1 MPAAVDEEGVGERLL
16 DSEVAERMRTVGFM
30 LIALAAALVV
40 PSGHASAQSATRTL
54 VYEFGFNTRAASSG
68 NGTGTETIVI
78 GPASDGGVTIKG
90 TDEWWN
96 TVRPRATNTC
106 ELHPNGGVSCTQRPF
121 ALSPI
126 QLTLFPLLAQ
136 NFFNELNSSGT
147 SSWKHSYQ
155 VKAAIVPGASGFAG
169 DLTTWNCTYQLHGK
183 GPIPEGKGAILIQTQ
198 GTLAQQGGRYL
209 KATSKQHISYD
220 PLNKVPLAV
229 SDTRTHIP
237 MRSVNSNDLVQAQLI
252 KDSQPHV
259 H

>member
-1 MPAAVDEEGVGERLL
+1 
-16 DSEVAERMRTVGFM
+16 MRTVGLPLM
-30 LIALAAALVV
+30 ALAAALVV

-54 VYEFGFNTRAASSG
+54 VFQFGFNTKVASSG

-106 ELHPNGGVSCTQRPF
+106 ELHPNGGVSCTQAPY

-136 NFFNELNSSGT
+136 SFFDQLNSSGT
-147 SSWKHSYQ
+147 SSWKHSYK

-169 DLTTWNCTYQLHGK
+169 NLYTWDCAYQLQGK
-183 GPIPEGKGAILIQTQ
+183 GLIPKSKGAILVQTE
-198 GTLAQQGGRYL
+198 GTLTQQGGRYL
-209 KATSKQHISYD
+209 KATSKQRISYD
-220 PLNKVPLAV
+220 ARNKVVLAV
-229 SDTRTHIP
+229 SDTRSHLP
-237 MRSVNSNDLVQAQLI
+237 QRSVYNNDLVQAELI

>member
-1 MPAAVDEEGVGERLL
+1 
-16 DSEVAERMRTVGFM
+16 M
-30 LIALAAALVV
+30 LTAFVVALVV
-40 PSGHASAQSATRTL
+40 PSGHASAQSVSRTL
-54 VYEFGFNTRAASSG
+54 VFQFGFNTKVASSG

-78 GPASDGGVTIKG
+78 GPAADGGVTIKG
-90 TDEWWN
+90 TDQWWN

-106 ELHPNGGVSCTQRPF
+106 ELHPNGGVSCTQAPY

-136 NFFNELNSSGT
+136 DFFNELNSSGT
-147 SSWKHSYQ
+147 SSWKQSYQ

-169 DLTTWNCTYQLHGK
+169 NLYTWNCAYHLEGK
-183 GPIPEGKGAILIQTQ
+183 GVIAKGKGAILVQTA
-198 GTLAQQGGRYL
+198 GTLTQEGGRYL

-220 PLNKVPLAV
+220 PVNKVVLAV
-229 SDTRTHIP
+229 SDTRTHLP
-237 MRSVNSNDLVQAQLI
+237 QRNVYNNDLVQAELV